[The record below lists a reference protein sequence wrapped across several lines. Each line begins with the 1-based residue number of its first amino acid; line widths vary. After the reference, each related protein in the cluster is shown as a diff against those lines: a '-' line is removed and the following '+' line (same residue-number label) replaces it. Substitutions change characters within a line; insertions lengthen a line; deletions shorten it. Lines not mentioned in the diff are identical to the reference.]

1 MIIVKAKNN
10 LHNKKPSMKWF
21 AELPDDEIVYTPIVD
36 GKELNCIAETA
47 DIALLVGLG
56 YKYDGGFNSRFAQM
70 ACRMLKI
77 KSVYAE

>member
-1 MIIVKAKNN
+1 MVEVKAVNN

-21 AELPDDEIVYTPIVD
+21 PELPDDEVVYKTIVD
-36 GKELNCIAETA
+36 GKELNFIAETA

-56 YKYDGGFNSRFAQM
+56 YKYDGANSRFATM

-77 KSVYAE
+77 KSVYME